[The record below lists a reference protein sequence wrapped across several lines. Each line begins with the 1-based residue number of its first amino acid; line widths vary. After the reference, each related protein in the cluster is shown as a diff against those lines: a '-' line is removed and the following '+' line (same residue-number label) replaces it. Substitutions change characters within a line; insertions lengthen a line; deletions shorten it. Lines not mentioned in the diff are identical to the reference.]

1 MEGTINLEKASHNKL
16 HSYCKWP
23 DVNCEGQTKDDKV
36 VLVLRQHVVTLIP
49 WIFNAVILLLLV
61 VMITFFLPYFLTL
74 RQILVLDIFSVVII
88 LAYVWLN
95 ILYYIFNVGI
105 VTSTTLIDVCFE
117 NIIFKEVSA
126 VLYERV
132 EDVTDN
138 AAGYFGAFFDYG
150 DVIIQT
156 AGEETN
162 LKFMNVP
169 HPAAVVRT
177 INSLLK
183 KE

>member
-1 MEGTINLEKASHNKL
+1 MEGTINLEKSSHDKL

-23 DVNCEGQTKDDKV
+23 DVHCEGQNEGDKV
-36 VLVLRQHVVTLIP
+36 ILVLRQHAVTLVP
-49 WIFNAVILLLLV
+49 WIFNSVALLFVLVIAS
-61 VMITFFLPYFLTL
+61 FFLPYFLTT
-74 RQILVLDIFSVVII
+74 RQLVVLDIFGMVVI

-105 VTSTTLIDVCFE
+105 VTTTTLIDVAFE

-132 EDVTDN
+132 EDVSDN

-169 HPAAVVRT
+169 HPAEVVRT

-183 KE
+183 K